1 MSVDKVIELKNVS
14 VVYKEKNSLFSY
26 DEHTALKNI
35 TFDVFKGETLG
46 IIGRNGAGKSTL
58 LRLLAGIIKP
68 DGGEVSINT
77 QSVSLMAL
85 QAGFDPNLSG
95 RQNTIISGMLLGHS
109 LSHIKTLIESI
120 KDYSE
125 LKDFFEKPIRN
136 YSSGMLARLGFS
148 IAMYTTPEVLLID
161 EVLGVGDITFAEK
174 AQASIKE
181 KIKSNTTVII
191 VSHDEAQL
199 RILSDRLVCIED
211 GVVMAEGESDAVYV
225 KYNMMMK
232 LTSYDLAFTQ
242 YINPNVLE
250 LHIRDI
256 NPTQYYADIEFIL
269 SEPYPIEFK
278 VNANDLQCIDIK
290 DNLFW
295 LRVYY
300 DSEYTLIA
308 NSHEKKVMKFSI
320 GLLDLTKRIDSE

>member
-1 MSVDKVIELKNVS
+1 MNTDKVIELKNVS

-26 DEHTALKNI
+26 DEYTALKDI
-35 TFDVFKGETLG
+35 TFDVLRGETLG

-58 LRLLAGIIKP
+58 LRVLAGIIKP
-68 DGGEVSINT
+68 DGGKISIYT

-125 LKDFFEKPIRN
+125 LKEFFERPIRN

-199 RILSDRLVCIED
+199 RVLSDRLVCIED
-211 GVVMAEGESDAVYV
+211 GVVIAEGKSDAVYI

-232 LTSYDLAFTQ
+232 LTSYGLVFTQ
-242 YINPNVLE
+242 YINTNVLE

-256 NPTQYYADIEFIL
+256 NPTQDYADIEFV
-269 SEPYPIEFK
+269 STEPYPMEFK
-278 VNANDLQCIDIK
+278 VNKGNLQRISMK
-290 DNLFW
+290 DNIFW
-295 LRVYY
+295 MRVYY
-300 DSEYTLIA
+300 DSQYTLIGHCDENKA
-308 NSHEKKVMKFSI
+308 MEFSI
-320 GLLDLTKRIDSE
+320 SLFETNSK